1 MHCLFIHLFINLE
14 NLFLH
19 QSQPSGTPSLVKP
32 VLDKINVEGLK
43 RDLNKFREHYPEQV
57 FSFWSEW
64 VNNIDDLA
72 AVPETWEWPLDV
84 LLAAE
89 KVKSYNAENSV
100 PEHLQTLQD
109 KERQPTKQASWDGLD
124 K

>member
-1 MHCLFIHLFINLE
+1 M
-14 NLFLH
+14 
-19 QSQPSGTPSLVKP
+19 
-32 VLDKINVEGLK
+32 LDKIDVEGLK
-43 RDLNKFREHYPEQV
+43 RDLSKFQEHYPEQA

-72 AVPETWEWPLDV
+72 AVPETWEWPLV
-84 LLAAE
+84 ALLAAE
-89 KVKSYNAENSV
+89 KVKPYNAEYSF

>member
-1 MHCLFIHLFINLE
+1 M
-14 NLFLH
+14 FLH

-32 VLDKINVEGLK
+32 VLDKIDVEGLK
-43 RDLNKFREHYPEQV
+43 RDLSKFQEHYPEQA

-72 AVPETWEWPLDV
+72 AVPETWEWPLDA

-89 KVKSYNAENSV
+89 KVKPYNAEYSF